1 MELDGRNISFSVII
15 IIIISFYDI
24 HLYFLPFLYL
34 ESTVTESQQVY

>member
-1 MELDGRNISFSVII
+1 MELDGRNISFSVI